1 MKQQAVAAGSDAADA
16 WYNSEEAVAALKQ
29 TGDSAGVARALAAL
43 PAGQRTSYL
52 AAAADAG
59 AANPGVAMLFL
70 QVLPQPGGVL
80 VVCRWRAGGVPVA
93 VVVALPTP
101 LLVLDLVLRAGCCCC
116 CCCYFRW
123 RWPRY
128 RRDLTACRSW
138 RSPRSAARRRSR
150 PAGQSGGPRT
160 TPLPGVRRPR
170 RC

>member
-80 VVCRWRAGGVPVA
+80 VVCRWRAGGGGGSAADATAGPGSSPACWLLLLLLLLLLPVA
-93 VVVALPTP
+93 VAEI
-101 LLVLDLVLRAGCCCC
+101 
-116 CCCYFRW
+116 
-123 RWPRY
+123 
-128 RRDLTACRSW
+128 
-138 RSPRSAARRRSR
+138 
-150 PAGQSGGPRT
+150 PA
-160 TPLPGVRRPR
+160 
-170 RC
+170 